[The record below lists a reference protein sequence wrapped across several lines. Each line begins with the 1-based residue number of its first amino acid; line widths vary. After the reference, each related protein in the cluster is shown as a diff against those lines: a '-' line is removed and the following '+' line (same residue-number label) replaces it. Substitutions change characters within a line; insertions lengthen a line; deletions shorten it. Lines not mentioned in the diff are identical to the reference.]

1 MKDNIG
7 KIIGDYKYGFKT
19 DAESVVNT
27 GKGLSLDVVKAIS
40 KYKGEP
46 DWMLDF
52 RVKAYQKF
60 IEMPM
65 PDFGP
70 SLDFIDFDEYT
81 YYIKSSEEVES
92 SWDKVPEKIKQTFEK
107 LGIPEAERKYLA
119 GLSTQFESEV
129 VYHNT
134 LEELDKLGV
143 LFCDTDTAV
152 RM

>member
-52 RVKAYQKF
+52 RVKAYQNLSRCRCL
-60 IEMPM
+60 I
-65 PDFGP
+65 
-70 SLDFIDFDEYT
+70 
-81 YYIKSSEEVES
+81 
-92 SWDKVPEKIKQTFEK
+92 
-107 LGIPEAERKYLA
+107 LA
-119 GLSTQFESEV
+119 RVWILLILTST
-129 VYHNT
+129 
-134 LEELDKLGV
+134 
-143 LFCDTDTAV
+143 
-152 RM
+152 RII